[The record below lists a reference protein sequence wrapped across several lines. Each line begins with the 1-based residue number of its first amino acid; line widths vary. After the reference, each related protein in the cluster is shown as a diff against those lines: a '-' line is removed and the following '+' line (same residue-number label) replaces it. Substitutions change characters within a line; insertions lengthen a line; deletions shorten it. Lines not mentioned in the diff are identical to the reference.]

1 MRIGITQLSGFDYL
15 TVVLQNNKLCKNNA
29 IMGRL
34 HYVSLGD
41 ITIFLPH
48 LYTFQRFD
56 KSKTVVQIL

>member
-1 MRIGITQLSGFDYL
+1 MRIGITQLSGPDYL

-41 ITIFLPH
+41 ITIFYH
-48 LYTFQRFD
+48 ID
-56 KSKTVVQIL
+56 ILFWQK